1 MTPLLEV
8 SHLDKQI
15 GALHLQDISFTLDP
29 GYIFGLIGRNGAG
42 KTSLI
47 RTLLN
52 LYRMDSG
59 SVTVDGCPMG
69 TMEREAKDRIGFVL
83 DDFLFE
89 ERMTLA
95 ANGRLFGASYS
106 GYSHELFLKFCERF
120 GTGPETEGRA
130 PLPRAEDPLPAGLRP
145 LPPGEAVH
153 HGLSRQPDWTR
164 SSGKS

>member
-15 GALHLQDISFTLDP
+15 GSLHLQDISFTLEP

-59 SVTVDGCPMG
+59 SVTVDGCPMS

-95 ANGRLFGASYS
+95 ANGRLFGASLLRIQPRTVP
-106 GYSHELFLKFCERF
+106 EVLR
-120 GTGPETEGRA
+120 TVRAGPEAEGRA
-130 PLPRAEDPLPAGLRP
+130 PLPRTEDPLPAGLRP
-145 LPPGEAVH
+145 LPPGGAVH
-153 HGLSRQPDWTR
+153 HG
-164 SSGKS
+164 